1 MKAKDPLTGTNMD
14 QSGIRLLWVSGSKP
28 KLEQINELCSRY
40 GDLLKILHYP
50 QSPSSGAEV
59 VAIKRNTKCDD
70 IVLDTALGI
79 QVEILKMGEKPL
91 RLTDSGHFER
101 IIDFTVT
108 SIPMH
113 KEIK

>member
-1 MKAKDPLTGTNMD
+1 MERKGVK
-14 QSGIRLLWVSGSKP
+14 LLWVSESQP
-28 KLEQINELCSRY
+28 KMEQINELRSRY

-50 QSPSSGAEV
+50 QAPSSGMEIL
-59 VAIKRNTKCDD
+59 AIKRTTECDD

-79 QVEILKMGEKPL
+79 QVDILKMGEKPL
-91 RLTDSGHFER
+91 RLTDNGHFER
-101 IIDFTVT
+101 VIDFKVK

>member
-1 MKAKDPLTGTNMD
+1 MEQN
-14 QSGIRLLWVSGSKP
+14 GIKLLWVSESQP
-28 KLEQINELCSRY
+28 KMEQINELRSRY

-59 VAIKRNTKCDD
+59 IAIKRTKKCDD
-70 IVLDTALGI
+70 VVLDTALGI

-91 RLTDSGHFER
+91 RLTDNGHFER
-101 IIDFTVT
+101 IIDFKVT